1 MSKKVVEMK
10 RICKENREE
19 FFDWKKKICFDHV
32 AYAAS
37 ASDPIIKRISNLT
50 KPRPYNNGNVHQ
62 SLFEELFGTR
72 QPQFEIPLLKGFQ
85 TLVQAMDFEV

>member
-19 FFDWKKKICFDHV
+19 VFDWKKKKICFDHV

-50 KPRPYNNGNVHQ
+50 KPRPYNNVLLNQ
-62 SLFEELFGTR
+62 DPFEELFLGHAN
-72 QPQFEIPLLKGFQ
+72 PSLKSHY
-85 TLVQAMDFEV
+85 

>member
-1 MSKKVVEMK
+1 MK
-10 RICKENREE
+10 RICKENRED
-19 FFDWKKKICFDHV
+19 FFDWKKKKICFDHV

-50 KPRPYNNGNVHQ
+50 KPRPYNNVFLNQ
-62 SLFEELFGTR
+62 DPFEEPFLFLIT
-72 QPQFEIPLLKGFQ
+72 PLIFKFEIPLLKGFQ